1 MFSLCGVNVH
11 VLPGG
16 PIETNAYLLTEA
28 STGEAILIDAPEGT
42 WDRIEPILKRDG
54 CRLTELWLTH
64 GHWDH
69 TQGAAEVVRKSRAP
83 VVAHLG
89 DKPLIETPEV
99 MRPLMIPGLEVEPV
113 KVDRW
118 LDDGAVMEALGR
130 QVSVRHVPGHSEGS
144 LMFYFPAASAAFSG
158 DALFRAN
165 VGRTD
170 LPGGDPDVLS
180 SSIRTKIYTLPDKT
194 KVFPG
199 HGGATTVGDEKTGN
213 PYVRA

>member
-28 STGEAILIDAPEGT
+28 SIGQAVLIDAPEGT
-42 WDRIEPILKRDG
+42 WEKIEPLLKRDG
-54 CRLTELWLTH
+54 CRLAELWLTH

-69 TQGAAEVVRKSRAP
+69 TQGAAEVVKKGRVP
-83 VVAHLG
+83 VVAHWG
-89 DKPLIETPEV
+89 DKELIETPEV
-99 MRPLMIPGLEVEPV
+99 MRSLMMPGIKVPPV

-118 LDDGAVMEALGR
+118 LEDGAVIEALGR
-130 QVSVRHVPGHSEGS
+130 QVTVSHVPGHSEGS
-144 LMFYFPAASAAFSG
+144 LMFYFPAAHAAFSG

-170 LPGGDPDVLS
+170 LPGGDSEVLAA
-180 SSIRTKIYTLPDKT
+180 SIRTKIYTLPEKT

-199 HGGATTVGDEKTGN
+199 HGGPTTVGDERTGN